1 MKFLKSTLIAAVS
14 LVAMASCNNESL
26 RIDGQGDEKS
36 SYGYLSFA
44 GLHVECVE
52 DYHKVNENLADKS
65 EQSSAMTRT
74 AIDINSFACQI
85 INSSSEVIASYT
97 YGTLP
102 KDPIQMEPGN
112 YIFRI
117 MSGEVADA
125 AWESPVYGIEHPFTI
140 NRKDTTHLENLVCTL
155 QNIQVTVSFSEDLR
169 RMLSDNTTTTVAIGE
184 NELVY
189 SMNESRSGYLKAI
202 NQKNDIEVVVEGF
215 YTAEGKTEAAE
226 FKMNATVKDVKA
238 GQHSDINFYIEYS
251 GEGSINI
258 GATIDGW
265 IIDELLVYEMSS
277 SLTEDVIIETSLL
290 PTILLANGDIDTPVT
305 LLATDFDERGNCTK
319 DIVLDIATAGEN
331 TISSLL
337 VEIASTNS
345 ALISSL
351 SSFNIPTS
359 FDMCNAGEAAMAL
372 RLLGLKIND
381 SVVGQQSVSYN
392 LTSQM
397 DELFAFAGTHT
408 FNVTV
413 TDNKDNTS
421 TKSLVIVAG
430 SETNDPALIWEGY
443 DFNERYTI
451 TDDLK
456 ADFTVTSSNGIS
468 GLVVEIHSEAMGTSA
483 LYGVNLCNQ
492 LNLCYPNQSKF
503 VTAIYEPDFNPASL
517 AFDPSGVATALAKL
531 GFPSG
536 DEVIGKKELPL
547 SITTFLSMLTGLG
560 EGAHDFVFSITD
572 SLGNVTNKTIMLY
585 TPAVE

>member
-202 NQKNDIEVVVEGF
+202 NQKNDIEVVVKGF
-215 YTAEGKTEAAE
+215 YTAEGKTKAAE
-226 FKMNATVKDVKA
+226 FEMNATVKDVKA
-238 GQHSDINFYIEYS
+238 GQHSDINFYVEYS

-372 RLLGLKIND
+372 RLLGLKVND

-483 LYGVNLCNQ
+483 LYSVNLCNQ

>member
-202 NQKNDIEVVVEGF
+202 NQKNDIEVVVKGF
-215 YTAEGKTEAAE
+215 YTAEGKTKAAE
-226 FKMNATVKDVKA
+226 FEMNATVKDVKA
-238 GQHSDINFYIEYS
+238 GQHSDINFYVEYS

-290 PTILLANGDIDTPVT
+290 PTILLANGDIDIPVT

-372 RLLGLKIND
+372 RLLGLKVND

-483 LYGVNLCNQ
+483 LYSVNLCNQ

>member
-1 MKFLKSTLIAAVS
+1 MKFLKSTLIAALS
-14 LVAMASCNNESL
+14 LMVMTSCNESL
-26 RIDGQGDEKS
+26 RIDGQEGEKS
-36 SYGYLSFA
+36 VHGYLSFA
-44 GLHVECVE
+44 GLNVECVE
-52 DYHKVNENLADKS
+52 DYHKVNENLADKT
-65 EQSSAMTRT
+65 EQSSAISRT

-117 MSGEVADA
+117 MSGEVVDA
-125 AWESPVYGIEHPFTI
+125 AWESPVYGVAHPFTI
-140 NRKDTTHLENLVCTL
+140 NRRETTHLEELVCTL

-169 RMLSDNTTTTVAIGE
+169 RMLSETTTTTVSIGE
-184 NELVY
+184 SELVY
-189 SMNESRSGYLKAI
+189 SMTESRSGYLKAV
-202 NQKNDIEVVVEGF
+202 NEKNDIEIVVKGL

-226 FKMNATVKDVKA
+226 FEMNATVKDVKA

-290 PTILLANGDIDTPVT
+290 PTILLADGDIDTPVT

-319 DIVLDIATAGEN
+319 DVVVDIATMGEN
-331 TISSLL
+331 AIASLL
-337 VEIASTNS
+337 VEISSTNS
-345 ALISSL
+345 ALTSSL
-351 SSFNIPTS
+351 ASFNIPTS

-372 RLLGLKIND
+372 RLLGLKVND

-408 FNVTV
+408 FNITV
-413 TDNKDNTS
+413 TDDKDNTA

-451 TDDLK
+451 TDGLK
-456 ADFTVTSSNGIS
+456 ADFMITSSNGIS

-492 LNLCYPNQSKF
+492 LNLCYPDQSKF
-503 VTAIYEPDFNPASL
+503 VTAIYEPEFNPASL

-536 DEVIGKKELPL
+536 TEVIGKKELPL

-585 TPAVE
+585 TPAAE

>member
-1 MKFLKSTLIAAVS
+1 MKFLKSTVIALLS
-14 LVAMASCNNESL
+14 LTAMASCNNESL
-26 RIDGQGDEKS
+26 LIEGHDGTESG
-36 SYGYLSFA
+36 YGYLSFA
-44 GLHVECVE
+44 ELSVECVE
-52 DYHKVNENLADKS
+52 DYYEVNENLADRS
-65 EQSSAMTRT
+65 QQEVAISRAT
-74 AIDINSFACQI
+74 IDINSFACQI

-102 KDPIQMEPGN
+102 KDPIPMEPGS

-125 AWESPVYGIEHPFTI
+125 AWESPVYGIEHPFSI
-140 NRKDTTHLENLVCTL
+140 IRKDTTHLENLVCTL

-169 RMLSDNTTTTVAIGE
+169 RMLSDNTTTTVSVGE
-184 NELVY
+184 SELVY
-189 SMNESRSGYLKAI
+189 SMTESRSGYLRAV
-202 NQKNDIEVVVEGF
+202 NEKNDINVVVKGF
-215 YTAEGKTEAAE
+215 YTPEGKSEASE
-226 FKMNATVKDVKA
+226 FEMTATIENVKA

-290 PTILLANGDIDTPVT
+290 PTILLADSDIDTPVT

-319 DIVLDIATAGEN
+319 DIIVDIATMGEN

-337 VEIASTNS
+337 VDISSTNS
-345 ALISSL
+345 ALSTSL

-372 RLLGLKIND
+372 RLLGLKVND
-381 SVVGQQSVSYN
+381 SIVGQQSVSYN
-392 LTSQM
+392 LTSLM

-408 FNVTV
+408 FTVTV
-413 TDNKDNTS
+413 TDNKDNTT

-430 SETNDPALIWEGY
+430 NETNDPALIWEGY

-456 ADFTVTSSNGIS
+456 ADFMITSSNGIS
-468 GLVVEIHSEAMGTSA
+468 GLVVEIHSEAMGTNA

-492 LNLCYPNQSKF
+492 LNLCYPDQSKY
-503 VTAIYEPDFNPASL
+503 VTAIYEPEFNPASL

-536 DEVIGKKELPL
+536 DEVVGKKELPL

-560 EGAHDFVFSITD
+560 EGAHDFIFSITD

-585 TPAVE
+585 TPAAE